1 RPVLHL
7 RRDPPSRLLSPEPP
21 DQIQSE
27 VESGGDT
34 GGRDDAALVDHALR
48 GDDLAAQRPEQIER
62 PVVRR
67 GAQPGEMSRPAE
79 EERARAHARDRPP
92 IPPPRRRSPT
102 GRASGRRGGA
112 RTPLGTTKRPS
123 GGGPP

>member
-92 IPPPRRRSPT
+92 IPPPAQVLDRARVIEERPGPEPAWDDEKIQRREV
-102 GRASGRRGGA
+102 A
-112 RTPLGTTKRPS
+112 
-123 GGGPP
+123 